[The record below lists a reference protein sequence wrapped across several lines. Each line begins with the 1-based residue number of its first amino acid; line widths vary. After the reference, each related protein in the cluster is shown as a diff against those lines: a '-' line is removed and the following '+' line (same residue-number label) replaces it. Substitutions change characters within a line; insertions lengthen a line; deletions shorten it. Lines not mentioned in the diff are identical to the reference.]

1 MFLELHATSMLCL
14 PSGECLRPDATV
26 CAALMSAV
34 YALMRVSVC
43 LMESRNP
50 PEDHDELIEL
60 VASDETGF
68 LSLFSQQQLQEFMLF
83 EREYRLSQLE
93 LQEELSSS

>member
-1 MFLELHATSMLCL
+1 MQ
-14 PSGECLRPDATV
+14 
-26 CAALMSAV
+26 
-34 YALMRVSVC
+34 VSVC
-43 LMESRNP
+43 LMESGNP

-68 LSLFSQQQLQEFMLF
+68 ISLFSQQQLQEFMLF